1 MFMYFGL
8 VICFCFDWK
17 LSKKK
22 QNSYLLAGVILYQ
35 VEELNEEMQKIPT
48 IVYFLNKLHY
58 EARTFG
64 GIAGCL

>member
-1 MFMYFGL
+1 MFLFWL
-8 VICFCFDWK
+8 EAQQ
-17 LSKKK
+17 KK

-64 GIAGCL
+64 GIAGCLWR